1 MDTLSLKNKRILV
14 TGGNG
19 YLGSFLVKA
28 LQKLGAEVFV
38 IDIRLKDTPNEFL
51 IDITNLDLVK
61 YIVNK
66 VRPNIVFHLAAT
78 LNRERDFTNHEKI
91 VHVNYNGTMNMLLAL
106 KEYGECEN
114 FIFTST
120 SEIYGD
126 SEAPF
131 KETLLPKPASPYSLS
146 KVFAE
151 NGIKTFSEIYK
162 FPYTILRL
170 FNFYGNDM
178 PKSFFIP
185 QCIHALKN
193 EPSFQMTLGEQA
205 RDFLYVDDVIQGLIL
220 AATKEKAKYQTFN
233 VCCGKGITL
242 QELVLD
248 CKEALKSECNIDF
261 GAFPYRE
268 NEIWNM
274 VGDNTKISEMLGFTV
289 KHELKSTV
297 KKIYTDSS
305 NPLPKINFQLCRDLR
320 YSISTNS

>member
-28 LQKLGAEVFV
+28 LQRLGAQVFV

-66 VRPNIVFHLAAT
+66 IRPNIVFHLAAS

-91 VHVNYNGTMNMLLAL
+91 VHVNYNGTMNMLMAL

-126 SEAPF
+126 NDAPF

-151 NGIKTFSEIYK
+151 NGIKTFSDIYK
-162 FPYTILRL
+162 TNYTILRL
-170 FNFYGNDM
+170 FNFYGIDM
-178 PKSFFIP
+178 PQTFFIP
-185 QCIHALKN
+185 QLIHSLKY
-193 EPSFQMTLGEQA
+193 EKTFKMTMGKQA
-205 RDFLYVDDVIQGLIL
+205 RDFLYVEDIMQGLIL
-220 AATKEKAKYQTFN
+220 AASNQKAKNQTFN
-233 VCCGKGITL
+233 VCCGEGISL
-242 QELVLD
+242 RDLVLN
-248 CKEALKSECNIDF
+248 CKEALQSDCYIDF

-274 VGDNTKISEMLGFTV
+274 VGDNTKITEMLGF
-289 KHELKSTV
+289 KPMYELKKTL
-297 KKIYTDSS
+297 KQLYNEQS
-305 NPLPKINFQLCRDLR
+305 NPVIQYNFNALKDVRSCV
-320 YSISTNS
+320 STK

>member
-1 MDTLSLKNKRILV
+1 MDSISLKNKRILV

-61 YIVNK
+61 YVVNK
-66 VRPNIVFHLAAT
+66 IRPNIVFHLAAI
-78 LNRERDFTNHEKI
+78 LNRERDFTDHEKI

-106 KEYGECEN
+106 KEYGKCEN

-178 PKSFFIP
+178 PKSFFMP
-185 QCIHALKN
+185 QLIHSLKN
-193 EPSFQMTLGEQA
+193 DKSFKMTLGEQA
-205 RDFLYVDDVIQGLIL
+205 RDFLYVEDVIQGLIL
-220 AATKEKAKYQTFN
+220 AATKEKAKQQTFN

-248 CKEALKSECNIDF
+248 CKEALQSDCNIDF

-274 VGDNTKISEMLGFTV
+274 VGDNTKITEMLGF
-289 KHELKSTV
+289 KPKYELKSTV
-297 KKIYTDSS
+297 KKIYNDSS
-305 NPLPKINFQLCRDLR
+305 NPLPKINIQLCRDLR
-320 YSISTNS
+320 YNISTNS